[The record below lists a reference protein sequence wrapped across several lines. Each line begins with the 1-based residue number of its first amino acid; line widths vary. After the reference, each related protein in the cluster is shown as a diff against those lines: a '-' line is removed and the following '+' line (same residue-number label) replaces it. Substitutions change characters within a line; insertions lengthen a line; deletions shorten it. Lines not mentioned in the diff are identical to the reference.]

1 MGGVG
6 GWGRWGRW
14 GRWAGGVTQE
24 VLKVDLE
31 PEDEVRPPA
40 QLNLK

>member
-1 MGGVG
+1 MVVVCGGVI
-6 GWGRWGRW
+6 
-14 GRWAGGVTQE
+14 TQE

-31 PEDEVRPPA
+31 PEDESRPPA